1 MFLGIVDYHAP
12 FKRSRVGNVASP
24 PPPPPIT
31 PDLKKLMFHYRY
43 IKNKVNYEIKNANIS
58 Y

>member
-1 MFLGIVDYHAP
+1 MPLLNEVELEMLP
-12 FKRSRVGNVASP
+12 P

>member
-1 MFLGIVDYHAP
+1 MFQRDKI
-12 FKRSRVGNVASP
+12 
-24 PPPPPIT
+24 
-31 PDLKKLMFHYRY
+31 KKIALRFPTEANWSHYRY

>member
-1 MFLGIVDYHAP
+1 MLP
-12 FKRSRVGNVASP
+12 PP